1 MNHKLKGILAGS
13 AVLALTASLA
23 ACGDKKNEGGE
34 GEFNAALTAVF
45 NPSTEKGGTVKVANA
60 DDWDSV
66 DPGDTYYGYSWNFL
80 RLYGRALLMF
90 KPAPG
95 KEANEL
101 VPDLAEDL
109 GKASDGGKT
118 WTYKIRKGQKY
129 DDGTEI
135 KAQDVKYAV
144 LRSMDKVVLP
154 HGPQYF
160 EQFLDIPRKDD
171 KITYKGPYK
180 DPKANTDFIQTPD
193 DYTVVFKLRQAFAD
207 FDYLAM
213 LPQTVPVPQAKD
225 TGSKYKEKIVSSGP
239 YKFEKYESTKS
250 FTLVRNDQWDPA
262 SDPNRKALPDRWEVS
277 LKVNA
282 DDLDN
287 RIQSGDVDFDVQG
300 TGVQTAML
308 ARVVGDPKLKARTD
322 NPTLARLWYTSI
334 PSTVPP
340 FDKIECRRAVLYAA
354 DRTAYQAAYGGELAG
369 GELASTILP
378 PIVPGYQK
386 YDLYPA
392 GQDNKGDVEKA
403 KEELKKCGQPNG
415 FETNMAFRSDR
426 AKEKA
431 TAEALQ
437 ESLQRVGIKLNLK
450 PFPSGDYFAQYA
462 GNPSYVVNNKIGLAT
477 NGWGADFNT
486 PFGFL
491 SQIVDSRVILPGGGS
506 SNVSVRS
513 KEIDKMI
520 DEALVEQDKN
530 KQYELYSAIDKKV
543 MEEAFIL
550 PGVYAKSLLLR
561 PQNLTNVFVSDSYN
575 MYDYVNLGV
584 AKK

>member
-1 MNHKLKGILAGS
+1 MNHNIKGILAGT
-13 AVLALTASLA
+13 AAIALTAGLA
-23 ACGDKKNEGGE
+23 ACGDKKNDTAE
-34 GEFNAALTAVF
+34 GEFNAALTQVF
-45 NPSTEKGGTVKVANA
+45 NASTEKGGTVKLANG

-80 RLYGRALLMF
+80 RLYGRGLLMN

-95 KEANEL
+95 KESNDL

-109 GKASDGGKT
+109 GKATDGGKT
-118 WTYKIRKGQKY
+118 WTYKLRKGMKFE
-129 DDGTEI
+129 DGTEI
-135 KAQDVKYAV
+135 KAADVKYAV
-144 LRSMDKVVLP
+144 LRSFDKVVLP

-160 EQFLDIPRKDD
+160 EQFLDTPRGG
-171 KITYKGPYK
+171 YKGPYK
-180 DPKANTDFIQTPD
+180 DPKADTKFIETPD
-193 DYTVVFKLRQAFAD
+193 DYTIVFKLKQAFAD
-207 FDYLAM
+207 FDYLAA

-225 TGSKYKEKIVSSGP
+225 TGAKYKEKVVSSGP
-239 YKFEKYESTKS
+239 YKFEKYEVGKS
-250 FTLVRNDQWDPA
+250 FSLVRNDQWDS
-262 SDPNRKALPDRWEVS
+262 SDPNRKALPDRYEVS
-277 LKVNA
+277 LKVNP

-287 RIQSGDVDFDVQG
+287 RIQSGDIDIDVQG

-308 ARVVGDPKLKARTD
+308 GRVVGDPKLKARTD
-322 NPTLARLWYTSI
+322 NPTLARHWYTSI

-340 FDKIECRRAVLYAA
+340 FDKVECRRAVIYAA
-354 DRTAYQAAYGGELAG
+354 DRTAYQASYGGELAG
-369 GELASTILP
+369 GEIATTVMP
-378 PIVPGYQK
+378 PVIPGFQK

-392 GQDNKGDVEKA
+392 GPDNKGDLEKA
-403 KEELKKCGQPNG
+403 KEELTKCGKPGG
-415 FETNMAFRSDR
+415 FEINMAFRSDR

-437 ESLQRVGIKLNLK
+437 ESLKRVGIVLNLK
-450 PFPSGDYFAQYA
+450 PYPSGDYFSQYA
-462 GNPSYVVNNKIGLAT
+462 GNPGFVVSNKLGLVT

-513 KEIDKMI
+513 PEIDKMI
-520 DEALVEQDKN
+520 DEAVVEQDKN
-530 KQYELYSAIDKKV
+530 KQYELYAAIDKKV

-561 PQNLTNVFVSDSYN
+561 PKNLTNVFVSDAFS
-575 MYDYVNLGV
+575 MYDYLSLGV